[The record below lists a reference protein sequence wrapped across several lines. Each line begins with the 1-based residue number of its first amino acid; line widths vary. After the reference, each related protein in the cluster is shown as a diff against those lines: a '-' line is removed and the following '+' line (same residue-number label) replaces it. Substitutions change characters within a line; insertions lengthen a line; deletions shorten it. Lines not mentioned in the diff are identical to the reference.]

1 MTTATILVAGAEP
14 DTTSLQACLTGLGHT
29 VSAAVSSASGAVEAA
44 TRARPDLA
52 LVDLGPDG
60 GSNGFEVA
68 EALAGRCGVPVV
80 YLVADSKGD
89 LLRRARGTDPYGYVL
104 KPFDARQLHLNID
117 TALAMV
123 ERERKREREAAGAVR
138 DGAAHGR
145 PGAEVDEW
153 DDLPSRARILET
165 VVESMREGVII
176 ADRTE
181 NYRLVNSSVERI
193 FGVPVP
199 VLRRYRFPET
209 YGYCLPDGVTP
220 FPPDDLPITR
230 AIRRGEPS
238 KGVEVYVRNP
248 EGTPSV
254 FITVDAQPLRDA
266 RGSIV
271 GGFGVIRNVTE
282 FKEMGDSLRRTVEE
296 MRFQTRLM
304 NTVFD
309 TMSDGL
315 IATDA
320 DREPVIY
327 NRAIEAVL
335 GPHVPGLK
343 LEEISAAYGI
353 HLPDQ
358 VTVFPSEELPLI
370 GALRGEPSENVKM
383 FVRNRHRPEG
393 VYISVSARPLL
404 DESGAVAGSV
414 ITARDVTLLERTELE
429 LRRSNQALQRQSH
442 LMDVIFNTIS
452 DGVIVADAHEKYLM
466 RNRATKR
473 LTGEYVQGTTFER
486 VSETY
491 GLFLP
496 DGATPFPPDD
506 LPLTRAVRRGES
518 TDDVEMVVRNR
529 DWPAGRYLS
538 VSGRPLRDEG
548 GSLRGGAIVIRDITE
563 SKKLELDLRE
573 TIDKLE
579 YQSGLMRIVF
589 HNIDAGLAVWDDAGR
604 YLMHNPAMERI
615 TGVAGEDLGPDRG
628 PDVYALY
635 RSDGTTLIPWDDQP
649 LIRAVRGVPTDAA
662 EVIVRTCGK
671 PEGVPVRI
679 TGRPLRD
686 ESGVARGGVS
696 IYHDLTEIKEAESR
710 LRQAADDY
718 RGESQTLQSVFDSIG
733 EAVTVTDDEG
743 EITRFN
749 PAAERIIGVGM
760 VRNNPERWN
769 DEHGVF
775 FLDRATPIPHDE
787 LPQIRALRGEPVDDM
802 ELFLRNPKV
811 PDGVY
816 LNVNANPV
824 RDARGEVQGSVIAFR
839 DVTERHLAEEALSE
853 AFAEG
858 RLEIIDTLLHNVGNA
873 VNSVATGMG
882 TMQERLRTNRLGR
895 RLSALADALEAH
907 RDDWAA
913 YLESDPQGRKVIPF
927 LVALARDF
935 REQDTE
941 LRRIVDRVEERVQHI
956 VDIVRTQKTIGVRRS
971 VRKDVNLRRA
981 IDDVV
986 RMLQESIA
994 GRGIDVRVD
1003 CGRAPDEIRI
1013 EESRFHQMLVNLVK
1027 NAVEAIDDLAGADGS
1042 EGTEARPRIRI
1053 DAYVEGDYLVVDV
1066 IDNGIGI
1073 GPDQFKLIF
1082 APGFTS
1088 KVDGSGLGLHA
1099 SANFAIASG
1108 GRIQPL
1114 SEGLGKGTTM
1124 RVRLRL
1130 STITPSAR
1138 QTDFPP
1144 PAVDRTGGTNMRK
1157 LHRPG
1162 ARPETSVQPSGAFDE
1177 SR

>member
-44 TRARPDLA
+44 ARLRPDLA
-52 LVDLGPDG
+52 LVDLGLDG
-60 GSNGFEVA
+60 GSSGFEVA

-80 YLVADSKGD
+80 YLVGGAEED
-89 LLRRARGTDPYGYVL
+89 LLRRARETDPYGYVL

-153 DDLPSRARILET
+153 DDLPSRVRILET
-165 VVESMREGVII
+165 VLESMREGVVI
-176 ADRTE
+176 ADRDE
-181 NYRLVNSSVERI
+181 SCKFANSSVERI
-193 FGVPVP
+193 VGVSLEELP
-199 VLRRYRFPET
+199 LYRFPER
-209 YGYCLPDGVTP
+209 YGYHLPDKVTP
-220 FPPDDLPITR
+220 FPVEDLPIAR
-230 AIRRGEPS
+230 AIRRGES
-238 KGVEVYVRNP
+238 SEGVEIYVRNRRRAS
-248 EGTPSV
+248 GAT
-254 FITVDAQPLRDA
+254 ITVDGQPLRDPQG
-266 RGSIV
+266 RIV
-271 GGFGVIRNVTE
+271 GGFAVIRNVTR
-282 FKEMGDSLRRTVEE
+282 FKEVGEHLERTVEE
-296 MRFQTRLM
+296 LRFQTRLM
-304 NTVFD
+304 NTVFE

-320 DREPVIY
+320 DREPMIY

-335 GPHVPGLK
+335 GPYVPGLK
-343 LEEISAAYGI
+343 LEDISAAYGI
-353 HLPDQ
+353 HLPDRT
-358 VTVFPSEELPLI
+358 TVFPPDELPLI
-370 GALRGEPSENVKM
+370 GALRGESTENIKM
-383 FVRNRHRPEG
+383 FVRKSASAGGRLHLA
-393 VYISVSARPLL
+393 SAR
-404 DESGAVAGSV
+404 GRCWTNRARVAGSV

-442 LMDVIFNTIS
+442 LMDIIFNTIS
-452 DGVIVADAHEKYLM
+452 DGVIVADDDEKYLM

-473 LTGEYVQGTTFER
+473 LTGEYVPGTTFER

-491 GLFLP
+491 GLFRP

-518 TDDVEMVVRNR
+518 TDDVEMVVRNES
-529 DWPAGRYLS
+529 WPAGRYLS

-589 HNIDAGLAVWDDAGR
+589 QNIDAGLAVWDDAGR

-635 RSDGTTLIPWDDQP
+635 RSDGTTLVPWDDQP

-662 EVIVRTCGK
+662 EMVVRTCGK
-671 PEGVPVRI
+671 PEGAPVRV

-696 IYHDLTEIKEAESR
+696 IYHDLTEIKEAERR
-710 LRQAADDY
+710 LKQAADDY
-718 RGESQTLQSVFDSIG
+718 RAESQTLQSVFDSIG
-733 EAVTVTDDEG
+733 EAVIVTDDEG
-743 EITRFN
+743 EVTRFN

-769 DEHGVF
+769 DEYGVF
-775 FLDRATPIPHDE
+775 ILDRATPIPHDE

-882 TMQERLRTNRLGR
+882 TMQERLRTSRLER

-907 RDDWAA
+907 RDDWRT
-913 YLESDPQGRKVIPF
+913 YLESDPQGAKVAPF

-971 VRKDVNLRRA
+971 ARKDVSLRRA
-981 IDDVV
+981 IDDAV

-994 GRGIDVRVD
+994 RRGIDVRVD
-1003 CGRAPDEIRI
+1003 CDGAPDELRI

-1027 NAVEAIDDLAGADGS
+1027 NAIEAIDDLASTNGFD
-1042 EGTEARPRIRI
+1042 EPEARPRIRI
-1053 DAYVEGDYLVVDV
+1053 DAYVKGEYLVVDV
-1066 IDNGIGI
+1066 IDNGIGVA
-1073 GPDQFKLIF
+1073 PDQSKLIF

-1088 KVDGSGLGLHA
+1088 KANGSGLGLHA
-1099 SANFAIASG
+1099 SANFAISSG

-1114 SEGLGKGTTM
+1114 SEGVGKGTTM

-1130 STITPSAR
+1130 SSVTPNVR
-1138 QTDFPP
+1138 QTDF
-1144 PAVDRTGGTNMRK
+1144 RS
-1157 LHRPG
+1157 
-1162 ARPETSVQPSGAFDE
+1162 TSPHD
-1177 SR
+1177 

>member
-89 LLRRARGTDPYGYVL
+89 LLRRARETDPYGYVL

-145 PGAEVDEW
+145 PNAEVDEW
-153 DDLPSRARILET
+153 DDLSSRVRILET
-165 VVESMREGVII
+165 VVESMSEGVVI
-176 ADRTE
+176 ADSKE
-181 NYRLVNSSVERI
+181 HYVSVNSSVERI
-193 FGVPVP
+193 VGVPP
-199 VLRRYRFPET
+199 MDMPLYRFPER
-209 YGYCLPDGVTP
+209 YGYHLPDRVTP
-220 FPPDDLPITR
+220 FPLDDLPIAR
-230 AIRRGEPS
+230 AVRRGES
-238 KGVEVYVRNP
+238 SEDVEIYVRNRQRRS
-248 EGTPSV
+248 GVS
-254 FITVDAQPLRDA
+254 ISIDGQPLRDPQG
-266 RGSIV
+266 RIV
-271 GGFGVIRNVTE
+271 GGFAIIRNVTE
-282 FKEMGDSLRRTVEE
+282 FKEVGDSLQRTLEE
-296 MRFQTRLM
+296 LRFQSRLM

-370 GALRGEPSENVKM
+370 GALRGESSENVKM

-393 VYISVSARPLL
+393 VYISVSAQPLR

-429 LRRSNQALQRQSH
+429 LRQSNQAFQRQSQ

-452 DGVIVADAHEKYLM
+452 DGVTVADANENYLM
-466 RNRATKR
+466 RNPSAQRMVGK
-473 LTGEYVQGTTFER
+473 YVPRMPFEQAP
-486 VSETY
+486 ETY
-491 GLFLP
+491 GLFLA
-496 DGATPFPPDD
+496 DGTTPFPAAD
-506 LPLTRAVRRGES
+506 LPLVRAARHGES
-518 TDDVEMVVRNR
+518 TDDVEMFVRNR
-529 DWPAGRYLS
+529 DRPGGRYLS
-538 VSGRPLRDEG
+538 VSGRPLRDDTG
-548 GSLRGGAIVIRDITE
+548 ATRGGVIVLRDITE

-579 YQSGLMRIVF
+579 YQSELMRIVF
-589 HNIDAGLAVWDDAGR
+589 QNIDAGLVVWDDAGR
-604 YLMHNPAMERI
+604 YLMHNAALERI
-615 TGVAGEDLGPDRG
+615 SGVSGGADLGPERG
-628 PDVYALY
+628 ATAYALY
-635 RSDGTTLIPWDDQP
+635 RSDGTTRVSWDDRP
-649 LIRAVRGVPTDAA
+649 LIRAVRGVSTDAT
-662 EVIVRTCGK
+662 ELVVRTAGK
-671 PEGVPVRI
+671 PEGVPVRV

-696 IYHDLTEIKEAESR
+696 IYHDLTEIKEAERR

-718 RGESQTLQSVFDSIG
+718 RAESQTLQSVFDSIG
-733 EAVTVTDDEG
+733 EAVIVTDAGG

-787 LPQIRALRGEPVDDM
+787 LPQIRALRGEPVDDE

-824 RDARGEVQGSVIAFR
+824 RDPQGEVTGSVIAFR

-927 LVALARDF
+927 FAALARDF
-935 REQDTE
+935 REHDTE
-941 LRRIVDRVEERVQHI
+941 LRRIVDRVEERVRHI

-1003 CGRAPDEIRI
+1003 CDRAPDEIRI

-1042 EGTEARPRIRI
+1042 EGPGARPRIRI

-1073 GPDQFKLIF
+1073 GPDRLKLIF

-1130 STITPSAR
+1130 SSVTPNVR
-1138 QTDFPP
+1138 QAPPP
-1144 PAVDRTGGTNMRK
+1144 PAATRTGSTNSGK

-1162 ARPETSVQPSGAFDE
+1162 ARP
-1177 SR
+1177 